1 MLLSLQR
8 YQIRV
13 IYTPGPKV
21 PVADALSRAP
31 VDEEQSVFE
40 EEQQQVMMSEVTESA
55 ISDPTS
61 EEIRKQTARDEGMQ
75 YLAVAILEGWPAGQE
90 QVSALI
96 QPYFHHRDELT
107 IEDGI
112 IYKGTVVLSQQR

>member
-31 VDEEQSVFE
+31 GDEEQSVFE

-55 ISDPTS
+55 ISDPT
-61 EEIRKQTARDEGMQ
+61 
-75 YLAVAILEGWPAGQE
+75 LE
-90 QVSALI
+90 
-96 QPYFHHRDELT
+96 
-107 IEDGI
+107 
-112 IYKGTVVLSQQR
+112 